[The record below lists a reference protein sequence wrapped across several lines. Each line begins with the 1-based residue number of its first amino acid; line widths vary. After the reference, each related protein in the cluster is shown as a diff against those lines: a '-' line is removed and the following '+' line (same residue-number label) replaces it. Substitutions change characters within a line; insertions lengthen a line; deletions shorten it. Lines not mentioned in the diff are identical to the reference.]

1 MHSRLKPDR
10 RDELPDRSAGYD
22 LLAAATV
29 ALLPHVARFP
39 WWLTPGLA
47 ALFVW
52 RFLMLRRGWPAP
64 GRWLRVTLT
73 ALFALVVY
81 RHYGTIFGRDA
92 GSALLAAM
100 LALKFLELR
109 RLRDYML
116 SVFLIYFLIVVG
128 FLYSQEPWLVLY
140 LLAVFIATTMTL
152 VRLALPGIGH
162 RRAMRLASVL
172 FAQALPLMLVMH
184 LLFPRIQ
191 GALWGL
197 PQDAYAGM
205 TGMSEEM
212 HPGSINELSLS
223 DEVAFRA
230 YFNAGSPAP
239 ADLYWRTLVL
249 THTDGRTWTRG
260 PRGRTPPTLQPD
272 GPALAYTLVVQPSN
286 KPWLPALE
294 LPARPPAGV
303 ALRSGFV
310 LEDAQPIRER
320 KSFDL
325 IAYPRYRALRLDET
339 ERRAALELS
348 PQTSSRVRALADTL
362 RAGHDD
368 AATVRAILQYFH
380 AEKFSYT
387 LTPPLLGADPV
398 DEFLFD
404 SRRGFCEHYATAFV
418 VLARAA
424 GIPAR
429 VVAGYQGGEFNPAGR
444 YYIVRQSDAHA
455 WAEVW
460 LADRGWTRA
469 DPTAAV
475 SPERIEYGAEVL
487 RRLLGRGVQLDNLP
501 PGALD
506 LRWFERIQRDTR
518 LALDAV
524 RSSWQRWVLG
534 YNTDR
539 QREFLAALGLG
550 EFGAARLVG
559 MLAGIVALILAGYLV
574 YNRPRSPR
582 LDPAQRA
589 YLDFCR
595 KLARAGLVRRP
606 HEGPKDFAARCA
618 RQLPGSSADIAAIS
632 DLYGRLRYGREDG
645 PEVLRDFIRQSRRF
659 RISA

>member
-1 MHSRLKPDR
+1 
-10 RDELPDRSAGYD
+10 
-22 LLAAATV
+22 
-29 ALLPHVARFP
+29 
-39 WWLTPGLA
+39 
-47 ALFVW
+47 
-52 RFLMLRRGWPAP
+52 
-64 GRWLRVTLT
+64 
-73 ALFALVVY
+73 
-81 RHYGTIFGRDA
+81 
-92 GSALLAAM
+92 
-100 LALKFLELR
+100 
-109 RLRDYML
+109 
-116 SVFLIYFLIVVG
+116 
-128 FLYSQEPWLVLY
+128 
-140 LLAVFIATTMTL
+140 
-152 VRLALPGIGH
+152 
-162 RRAMRLASVL
+162 MRLAFLL
-172 FAQALPLMLVMH
+172 FAQAVPLMLVMH

-230 YFNAGSPAP
+230 YFNAGPPAP
-239 ADLYWRTLVL
+239 ADLYWRVLVL
-249 THTDGRTWTRG
+249 TRTDGRNWTRDIDARAS
-260 PRGRTPPTLQPD
+260 PAPQPD
-272 GPALAYTLVVQPSN
+272 GPALAYTLVVEPSN

-303 ALRSGFV
+303 TTRSGFA
-310 LEDAQPIRER
+310 LETAQPIRER
-320 KSFDL
+320 QTYDL
-325 IAYPRYRALRLDET
+325 RAYPHYRALKSDPN
-339 ERRAALELS
+339 ERRDALAL
-348 PQTSSRVRALADTL
+348 PLQTSARVRDLAAGL

-368 AATVRAILQYFH
+368 AATARAILQYFY
-380 AEKFSYT
+380 AQNFSYT

-398 DEFLFD
+398 DEFLFET
-404 SRRGFCEHYATAFV
+404 RRGFCEHYATAFV

-455 WAEVW
+455 WVELW
-460 LADRGWTRA
+460 LAGRGWTRA

-487 RRLLGRGVQLDNLP
+487 RRLLGRGVQLGNLP

-506 LRWFERIQRDTR
+506 LRWFERVGRDAR
-518 LALDAV
+518 LALDTV
-524 RSSWQRWVLG
+524 RSGWQRWVLG
-534 YNTDR
+534 YNTER

-550 EFGAARLVG
+550 EFGAARLIGV
-559 MLAGIVALILAGYLV
+559 LAGIVALILAGYLV

-589 YLDFCR
+589 YRDFCR

-606 HEGPKDFAARCA
+606 HEGPRDFATRCA
-618 RQLPGSSADIAAIS
+618 RRLPGSSANIGAIS
-632 DLYGRLRYGREDG
+632 ELYGRLRYGDENR
-645 PEVLRDFIRQSRRF
+645 PEELRDFIQQVRHF
-659 RISA
+659 HVSA